1 METQV
6 KTICVFLKLQTTE
19 LTLWLIIFVCVQI
32 RFYVYVFRKFC
43 ECVRVAKKILCW
55 FNVLGIMTIYRI
67 TFAPSCVN
75 ITI

>member
-43 ECVRVAKKILCW
+43 ECVRVAKKILC
-55 FNVLGIMTIYRI
+55 
-67 TFAPSCVN
+67 
-75 ITI
+75 